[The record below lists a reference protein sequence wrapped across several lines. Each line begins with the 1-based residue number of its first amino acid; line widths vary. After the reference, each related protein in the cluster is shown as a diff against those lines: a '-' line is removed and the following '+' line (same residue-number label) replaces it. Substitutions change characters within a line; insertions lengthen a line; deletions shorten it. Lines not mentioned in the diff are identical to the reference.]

1 MWAHALNAAPMLNY
15 AQIPAQQAYT
25 KEKIEPSAFSSGAT
39 VDSLIRDM
47 EALFAARF
55 GRWYALSDVLAHSF
69 GVYSAG

>member
-1 MWAHALNAAPMLNY
+1 MWAHALNAAPMPDF

-55 GRWYALSDVLAHSF
+55 GKTHAPP
-69 GVYSAG
+69 GIAGH